1 MFVLPEEEKSVNNIF
16 SKLLCNFYRF
26 VSVARAEAAATV
38 IEASATVVGAS
49 ATVIGASATVIGASA
64 TVIGAATVVE
74 AAKRGAAPQH
84 RQHRLS

>member
-16 SKLLCNFYRF
+16 SKLLCNRF

-38 IEASATVVGAS
+38 IGAS
-49 ATVIGASATVIGASA
+49 ATVIGASATVIGASLTVIGASA

>member
-16 SKLLCNFYRF
+16 SKLLCNRF
-26 VSVARAEAAATV
+26 VSVARAEAA
-38 IEASATVVGAS
+38 
-49 ATVIGASATVIGASA
+49 ATVIGASA

>member
-1 MFVLPEEEKSVNNIF
+1 MFVLPEEEKSINNIF

-38 IEASATVVGAS
+38 IGAS
-49 ATVIGASATVIGASA
+49 ATVIGASTTVIGASA

>member
-1 MFVLPEEEKSVNNIF
+1 MFVLPEEEKSINNIF

-26 VSVARAEAAATV
+26 VLVARAEAAATV
-38 IEASATVVGAS
+38 IGAS

>member
-1 MFVLPEEEKSVNNIF
+1 MFVLPEEEKSIKNIF

-38 IEASATVVGAS
+38 IGAS
-49 ATVIGASATVIGASA
+49 ATVIGASTTVIGASA

>member
-1 MFVLPEEEKSVNNIF
+1 MFVLPEEEKSINNIF

-38 IEASATVVGAS
+38 IGAS
-49 ATVIGASATVIGASA
+49 ATVIGAFATVIGASA

>member
-1 MFVLPEEEKSVNNIF
+1 MFVLPEEEKSINNIF

-38 IEASATVVGAS
+38 IGAS

-84 RQHRLS
+84 RQHKLS